1 MSVITIHEAKAKLSE
16 LIDRTL
22 RGEEVI
28 IARRN
33 KPLIRLVALSDGPSK
48 RSFGTAKGRV
58 RMHDDF
64 DSLPAGFEEYV
75 P

>member
-28 IARRN
+28 IAKRN
-33 KPLIRLVALSDGPSK
+33 KPLIRLVPVAAGPSK
-48 RSFGTAKGRV
+48 RRLGTAKGRV
-58 RMHDDF
+58 LMHEDF
-64 DSLPAGFEEYV
+64 DSLPAGFDQYV

>member
-1 MSVITIHEAKAKLSE
+1 MSVITIHEAKARLSE
-16 LIDRTL
+16 LIERTL

-33 KPLIRLVALSDGPSK
+33 TPLIRLVPFIDGPGK
-48 RSFGTAKGRV
+48 RKIGSARGMV
-58 RMHDDF
+58 RMRKDF
-64 DSLPAGFEEYV
+64 DEIPEGFEDYV

>member
-1 MSVITIHEAKAKLSE
+1 MSIITIHEAKAKLSE
-16 LIDRTL
+16 LIARAL

-33 KPLIRLVALSDGPSK
+33 TPLIRLVPFSQGVGK
-48 RSFGTAKGRV
+48 RTLGTAKGRI
-58 RMHDDF
+58 RIHEGF
-64 DSLPAGFEEYV
+64 DEIPEGFEDYV

>member
-33 KPLIRLVALSDGPSK
+33 KPLIRLVPLSFGPSK
-48 RSFGTAKGRV
+48 RRLGTAKGRV

-64 DSLPAGFEEYV
+64 DSLPAGFDEYV